1 MLLALDILRDR
12 YGEIQVSLPTVSNV
26 QEQVTHL
33 CAGRNITINTG
44 RDAFITAMNS
54 TDAMMAAS
62 GTVTLQTALH
72 SMPGVVCYAT
82 SPFSAFI
89 GRRLV
94 NMDNVVLPNAL
105 LGRPV
110 YLFLFQ
116 EQATPQALAAAVQAV
131 FDNPDSRSETTRNAT
146 ALAGLLR
153 GNGTSFDDMVA
164 QAMAPWLSN
173 QIKTA

>member
-1 MLLALDILRDR
+1 
-12 YGEIQVSLPTVSNV
+12 
-26 QEQVTHL
+26 
-33 CAGRNITINTG
+33 
-44 RDAFITAMNS
+44 
-54 TDAMMAAS
+54 
-62 GTVTLQTALH
+62 
-72 SMPGVVCYAT
+72 MPGVVCYAT

-110 YLFLFQ
+110 YPFLFQ

-146 ALAGLLR
+146 ALTGLLR
-153 GNGTSFDDMVA
+153 GNGTNFDAMVA

-173 QIKTA
+173 QI